1 MDRTKAPTTR
11 IWTNL
16 AIVTMSVAL
25 VSCQPAAPLATTLPL
40 ETAAPIVPTATATA
54 IPSGTPTNTPTPTIT
69 PSPTPTNTPTP
80 TATPTETPTPTST
93 PIPRPVAT
101 LNPAGQVG
109 LGVYRDSVPSDDC
122 ASVSQVEALVR
133 HKMEYVLWFHAWGD
147 SDRAFPS
154 RHVWLAAQMGLT
166 PVLTWEPWQRN
177 FDDPTAFQP
186 NYSLQSIAAGDHDAY
201 IRSWAQGAK
210 AAGVPIVIRFA
221 HEQSTEPGVRSWY
234 PWQGDPEGYRAAFRH
249 IVSVFREEGASNVK
263 FLWSAMWLNG
273 WASDY
278 YPGGDVVDFVG
289 TTVLNHGTG
298 ATAEWAQWRTFYEL
312 FVGQYQA
319 ALQWNKPIII
329 TEVATAEQGGDK
341 AAWIRECFGSLKTD
355 YPLVHGVLLLEVKSD
370 REWPAINWSVASSA
384 ESLAAFREVI
394 SDPYFR

>member
-1 MDRTKAPTTR
+1 
-11 IWTNL
+11 
-16 AIVTMSVAL
+16 
-25 VSCQPAAPLATTLPL
+25 
-40 ETAAPIVPTATATA
+40 VP
-54 IPSGTPTNTPTPTIT
+54 
-69 PSPTPTNTPTP
+69 
-80 TATPTETPTPTST
+80 
-93 PIPRPVAT
+93 
-101 LNPAGQVG
+101 
-109 LGVYRDSVPSDDC
+109 YDDF
-122 ASVSQVEALVR
+122 ASVYQFEALVR

-147 SDRAFPS
+147 SDRAFPA

-177 FDDPTAFQP
+177 FIDPTAFQP

-210 AAGVPIVIRFA
+210 TAGVPIVIRFA

-249 IVSVFREEGASNVK
+249 VVSVFREEGASNVK

-278 YPGGDVVDFVG
+278 YPGDDVVDFVG

-312 FVGQYQA
+312 FVGQHQA
-319 ALQWNKPIII
+319 AYQWNKPIII

-341 AAWIRECFGSLKTD
+341 AAWLRECFGSLKTD
-355 YPLVHGVLLLEVKSD
+355 YPLVRGVLLLEVKSD
-370 REWPAINWSVASSA
+370 REWPSINWSVASSP
-384 ESLAAFREVI
+384 ESLAAFRETI
-394 SDPYFR
+394 SAPYFR